1 MLGELHG
8 ELYSFPQR
16 DAAHLDDEF
25 IRREGRELLDGRRA
39 EAAERGAGGAMQRR
53 RSAATGAEDEELEL
67 MELATNATTGESIVG
82 LSWRPSKN
90 LLAAAQLDGVV
101 ALYHVGRARA
111 GVPQTGYH

>member
-25 IRREGRELLDGRRA
+25 IRREGR
-39 EAAERGAGGAMQRR
+39 RR